1 MNISGNMQDYISN
14 SISKIDDALSKWD
27 EVVFENPTNIGK
39 KELIKHLVHK
49 HGQTLLISQS
59 YNVNKQWNDCDDM
72 LQNTVFATYAQ
83 FASIDNIYEFCAPY
97 NLIIFDEAHHTGANT
112 YIHNVD
118 IIINKSDRRAKIFGT
133 TTHTKRYSDSAEDI
147 AQTIFN
153 NHKIDGISFE
163 LAIQK
168 HYLPQFDYISALY
181 SLPKDVDNLV
191 ATSSLAKRIISDSG
205 LVQVN
210 EDGIKRIIQKHMPTD
225 NRKVIYFV
233 PSIEDSIDAEKLSVE
248 LNYGKTYVINYSKS
262 EKENEQAL
270 KEYNDA
276 TKASLVCISKFYEG
290 IMPEGTNTV
299 VILKR
304 TTTINVFEKQ
314 ILMAL
319 WSAKEKPVI
328 FDFVA
333 NIDNLVYSYKKQ
345 DKDNPK
351 YYNER
356 IKSICNQSIVIDY
369 ARQWSSVFEKIRKI
383 SKSHWT
389 NIQDEQL
396 RKYYPKYGNDV
407 YKYITGHSLNE
418 CILRAELLGIEYI
431 PPKAEP
437 ESKEI
442 TKVPPISFD
451 IDIVKYIDNKLRS
464 KVPQDEITKLCE
476 NYLFTLQTG
485 YTQDNFAKVIRSIQK
500 KTNIQELL
508 SILIEHTRID
518 DTQDVYEIKRHQ
530 SLFKNRVGKTIDNK
544 HAKAVT
550 AVVVGGKILKG
561 EVTTQEIHKIKREQK
576 LEKQKENMVLVGDHY
591 INKKNSI
598 AGLFG
603 ESEIE
608 HILYKTYWRLIIGN
622 YHPEN
627 NTQLVQHYSED
638 EVIQKINN
646 LRNTNHPWTADEE
659 TMMQSTAK
667 GKKKDAYRMLLRVH
681 SDKDILLKAK
691 ELDNC
696 SLLSC
701 AIEFTSIFEKN
712 FKTFL
717 TDYHTLANERQEKEE
732 KRKLQQQKEKEAH
745 ERKQASKK
753 RLQNLEKT
761 VAVVSK
767 NKIVTISKHK

>member
-1 MNISGNMQDYISN
+1 MNIPSNIQDYISN
-14 SISKIDDALSKWD
+14 NISKIDDALSKWD

-49 HGQTLLISQS
+49 YGQTLLISQS

-97 NLIIFDEAHHTGANT
+97 SLIIFDEAHHTGANT

-118 IIINKSDRRAKIFGT
+118 MIINKSDRRAKIFGT

-191 ATSSLAKRIISDSG
+191 TTSSLAKRIISDSG

-210 EDGIKRIIQKHMPTD
+210 EDGIKRIIQKHMPAD

-233 PSIEDSIDAEKLSVE
+233 PSIEDSVDAEKLSIE

-276 TKASLVCISKFYEG
+276 TTASLVCISKFYEG

-389 NIQDEQL
+389 EIQDKQL

-431 PPKAEP
+431 PPKVEP

-508 SILIEHTRID
+508 STLIEHTRID
-518 DTQDVYEIKRHQ
+518 NTQDKYEIKRRQ
-530 SLFKNRVGKTIDNK
+530 SLFKNRVGKTIDDK

-561 EVTTQEIHKIKREQK
+561 EVTTQEIHKIQQ
-576 LEKQKENMVLVGDHY
+576 EKQKEDMILVGNY
-591 INKKNSI
+591 YVNKKNSI
-598 AGLFG
+598 AGVYG
-603 ESEIE
+603 ETEIE
-608 HILYKTYWRLIIGN
+608 RMLYMTYKHLVMDN
-622 YHPEN
+622 YRPEN
-627 NTQLVQHYSED
+627 NSQIIRHYSEA
-638 EVIQKINN
+638 EVIEKINN
-646 LRNTNHPWTADEE
+646 LRNNNQPWTPEEE
-659 TMMQSTAK
+659 TEMRLTVHT
-667 GKKKDAYRMLLRVH
+667 KDTYYTLFRTH
-681 SDKDILLKAK
+681 SDLDILSKAK
-691 ELDNC
+691 T
-696 SLLSC
+696 
-701 AIEFTSIFEKN
+701 TSGYFVPYAKTRVESFEKN
-712 FKTFL
+712 FETFL
-717 TDYHTLANERQEKEE
+717 TGFRELASQMQEKEE
-732 KRKLQQQKEKEAH
+732 NKKLQQQKEKEAH